1 MQEALFPADAAVAV
15 DDVFDGAVDFE
26 ADVAAVAAAP
36 MHRKTA
42 KIRFILHGSTMTE
55 FSGEQKPHPLLPPL
69 ADWGE
74 TPAIGDGTVTISG
87 VELEGRSRRVAVALA
102 RRGLHKGDRLAV
114 VVRSSLDAVVVI
126 VGALRRGLVVVP
138 INPGYQESELG
149 HVLADSGAALVVVA
163 EACAA
168 LAALAAVAGP
178 AVVTTAALLGEA
190 DVVADDAEG
199 VVAVD
204 DDDLALLVYTSGTTG
219 RSKGCAHTAGGLARG
234 IGALVDLWGIDKN
247 DVVVNPL
254 PLFHVH
260 GLCVC
265 LLGAL
270 MRGAATRLVP
280 AFSPAAVVEAVFR
293 GGTVLM
299 SVPTMVHRLMQS
311 LDEDADFAEALGR
324 LRLMTCGSAALSAE
338 LLLRFRAKTG
348 LTILERYG
356 MTETLITLSN
366 PLTGARKPGSVGW
379 PVPGTRIR
387 VVDDELQVK
396 SPGMMRGYWRRED
409 ADATAFTTG
418 DGDDAGWFLTGDV
431 VAIDDDGAV
440 RIVGRASHDVLKVG
454 GFKISA
460 REIEEQLERHPAVA
474 EVCVVGVADEEWGEK
489 IVAVVVL
496 RETMTLTLAEAQ
508 AATALTAAKKP
519 RSLVV
524 VSELPRN
531 AMGKVMKAVVKA
543 RLLSASA
550 AR

>member
-1 MQEALFPADAAVAV
+1 MTGLSAQQKAHPLFSTLSSWGAAAAV
-15 DDVFDGAVDFE
+15 
-26 ADVAAVAAAP
+26 
-36 MHRKTA
+36 
-42 KIRFILHGSTMTE
+42 
-55 FSGEQKPHPLLPPL
+55 
-69 ADWGE
+69 
-74 TPAIGDGTVTISG
+74 GDGVTIVSG
-87 VELEGRSRRVAVALA
+87 VELERRSRGVAVALA
-102 RRGLHKGDRLAV
+102 RRGLHKGDRLAI

-149 HVLADSGAALVVVA
+149 HVLADSGAVLVVVA
-163 EACAA
+163 DAC
-168 LAALAAVAGP
+168 AALAAVAGP
-178 AVVTTAALLGEA
+178 AIVTAAALLGEA
-190 DVVADDAEG
+190 DVVAEDVAEDAEG

-204 DDDLALLVYTSGTTG
+204 DDDLALLIYTSGTTG

-270 MRGAATRLVP
+270 LRGAATRLVT
-280 AFSPAAVVEAVFR
+280 AFSPAAVVEAIVGGVGGVG
-293 GGTVLM
+293 GGTVFM
-299 SVPTMVHRLMQS
+299 SVPTMVHRLMAA
-311 LDEDADFAEALGR
+311 LDEDSAFAEALGR

-396 SPGMMRGYWRRED
+396 SPGMMRGYWRRPD
-409 ADATAFTTG
+409 ADAQAFTSG
-418 DGDDAGWFLTGDV
+418 AGDDAGWFITGDV
-431 VAIDDDGAV
+431 VAVDDDGAV
-440 RIVGRASHDVLKVG
+440 RIVGRASHDILKVG

-460 REIEEQLERHPAVA
+460 REIEEQLEAHPAVA

-496 RETMTLTLAEAQ
+496 RPSMTLTLAEAQ

-543 RLLSASA
+543 RLSDPLSASA